1 MENLI
6 FIGHDNIGDAF
17 LTYNI
22 IDTISYYQPDIK
34 VFVYNKNSNRTEIF
48 LKNHPNIKYTKTVST
63 KILSPRIF
71 KNTFAFY
78 ADILKIVKTTDV
90 YITSLLGSGT
100 LCVLLKPLLIWNKLF
115 GKNKIIILH
124 LKPLFD
130 AIPIHQHL
138 TKFHFQKFSDVLG
151 EEITQQ
157 NPNPLTKCH
166 IMNKNDNT
174 IVLIAGA
181 TRLWKVLPA
190 EKFAQ
195 IASFFIKKGFKVKL
209 LGSNSKIDTIQAE
222 KIMQILNGND
232 KITNHVGK
240 TSLMEYF
247 EELYN
252 AQYIITNDSSAQHI
266 AYYFGVPCSVIWGR
280 CSKSQTVK
288 AYSWQSEK
296 ILNIF
301 NEPYIFNG
309 YKDNIGRLENLIAL
323 NLQVIAVERIIN
335 LIEKHLGKI

>member
-1 MENLI
+1 MQNLI

-22 IDTISYYQPDIK
+22 IDTISYYEPNIK
-34 VFVYNKNSNRTEIF
+34 VFVYNKNSNKTEVF
-48 LKNHPNIKYTKTVST
+48 LKNHPNIKYSKAVST
-63 KILSPRIF
+63 KIFSLRIF
-71 KNTFAFY
+71 KNTFTFY
-78 ADILKIVKTTDV
+78 KDILTILQTTDV

-130 AIPIHQHL
+130 TVPIHQHL

-151 EEITQQ
+151 KEIKEQSLH
-157 NPNPLTKCH
+157 PLTLSFHKKQQEKTV
-166 IMNKNDNT
+166 I
-174 IVLIAGA
+174 ILPGA
-181 TRLWKVLPA
+181 TKLWKVLPA

-222 KIMQILNGND
+222 KIMQILNGNN

-240 TSLMEYF
+240 TSLLEYF

-266 AYYFGVPCSVIWGR
+266 AYYFGIPCAVIWGR
-280 CSKSQTVK
+280 WSQSQTVK

-301 NEPYIFNG
+301 NEPYIFNNH
-309 YKDNIGRLENLIAL
+309 KDDIGRLKNLIAL
-323 NLQVIAVERIIN
+323 NLQVIPVERIIN
-335 LIEKHLGKI
+335 FIEKHSK